1 MLHIQIKITVYLRNT
16 INGQWI
22 RPSNVNVLEIDQF
35 VPVFTMV
42 HETRGIVNGRG
53 TQLIELKYNKMQ

>member
-42 HETRGIVNGRG
+42 HESRGIVNSRG
-53 TQLIELKYNKMQ
+53 TKLIELKYNKMQ

>member
-1 MLHIQIKITVYLRNT
+1 MLHIQIKTTVYLRNT

-35 VPVFTMV
+35 VPVFTTV
-42 HETRGIVNGRG
+42 HETRGIVNSRG
-53 TQLIELKYNKMQ
+53 TKLIELKYNKMQ